1 MEFFDETNTIIE
13 IGNWE
18 LLEQEQ
24 AQTHIPPEAVV
35 LELGAR
41 YGLVSC
47 FISKQ
52 LSNSLNLVSVEPD
65 DTVWDALENNM
76 LRNNCNFNIVKG
88 TISNNKL
95 SVNKSNLTTYN
106 NNSSVIPNY
115 TLDDIQ
121 RQYNLTFDTL
131 IGDCEGCLQQFF
143 EENPILYDQLNLIII
158 EHDKSDKTDYTILM
172 DTLRTNNFVEIESRN
187 NEITRSVW
195 KKQFGGKKSW
205 D

>member
-1 MEFFDETNTIIE
+1 MEFFDETDTKIE
-13 IGNWE
+13 IGSWE

-47 FISKQ
+47 LISKQ

-65 DTVWDALENNM
+65 ESVWDALENNM
-76 LRNNCNFNIVKG
+76 LRNNCKFNIVKG

-95 SVNKSNLTTYN
+95 SLNKSNLTTYN

-115 TLDDIQ
+115 TLDEIQ

-143 EENPILYDQLNLIII
+143 DENPTLYDQLNLIII
-158 EHDKSDKTDYTILM
+158 EHDNPERTD
-172 DTLRTNNFVEIESRN
+172 
-187 NEITRSVW
+187 
-195 KKQFGGKKSW
+195 
-205 D
+205 